1 MENVALYEDFTQ
13 GNVEFNEGQLLR
25 AKSLWNTLNIKYL
38 TNPFFLKVYNKMQSK
53 KHLTKKQWIELDFLL
68 KNGKSRYDSGILP
81 KNY

>member
-13 GNVEFNEGQLLR
+13 GNVEFNEGQISR
-25 AKSLWNTLNIKYL
+25 AKSLWNTLNIKYT